1 MSPCVQHLS
10 AMTVLLDG
18 KMHLSPQKKANGSA
32 SPLVGLHRLDWEGHH
47 VGRRGFQAAGSVK
60 AHVRRQKRK
69 WHFPRLLPFS
79 LPIHNRLTNSLGF
92 IPSILLTSSAP
103 GTEKLGGTPP
113 DPAAQGVFLARDPR
127 GTGFFFPSIAFTH
140 RCFLSSCSAS
150 HWGFHGIS

>member
-32 SPLVGLHRLDWEGHH
+32 SPLVGLHRLGWEGHH
-47 VGRRGFQAAGSVK
+47 AGRRGFQAAGSVK

-92 IPSILLTSSAP
+92 IPSFLLTSSAP

-113 DPAAQGVFLARDPR
+113 RPSSPGSVPCKGPKRHRVFLSIHRLYPQV
-127 GTGFFFPSIAFTH
+127 FPELLL
-140 RCFLSSCSAS
+140 C
-150 HWGFHGIS
+150 

>member
-10 AMTVLLDG
+10 AMTVPLDG

-32 SPLVGLHRLDWEGHH
+32 SPLVGLHRLGWEGHH
-47 VGRRGFQAAGSVK
+47 AGRRDFQAAGSVK
-60 AHVRRQKRK
+60 AHERRQKRK

-113 DPAAQGVFLARDPR
+113 RPSSPGSVPCKGPKRHRVFLSIHRLYPQV
-127 GTGFFFPSIAFTH
+127 FPELLL
-140 RCFLSSCSAS
+140 C
-150 HWGFHGIS
+150 